1 MRTRFKEHGVDI
13 RYHRHKKSTLVE
25 HSHITKHQI
34 SLEKARVIAK
44 EESLT
49 KRKVKEKIEINI
61 ALDYLNRDDGTKLN
75 DTWKPLL
82 HDLRINGN
90 NQTD

>member
-1 MRTRFKEHGVDI
+1 MTDI
-13 RYHRHKKSTLVE
+13 RNRHWSNILTLPNTRYVLRKK
-25 HSHITKHQI
+25 KF
-34 SLEKARVIAK
+34 IAK

-49 KRKVKEKIEINI
+49 KRKVSEKIEINI
-61 ALDYLNRDDGTKLN
+61 ALDYLNRDYGTKLS

-90 NQTD
+90 NQTN